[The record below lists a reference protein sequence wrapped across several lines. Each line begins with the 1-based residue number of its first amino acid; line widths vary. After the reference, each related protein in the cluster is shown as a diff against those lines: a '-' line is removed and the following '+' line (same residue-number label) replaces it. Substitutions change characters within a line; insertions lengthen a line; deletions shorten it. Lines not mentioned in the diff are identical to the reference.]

1 MTQVCTICASPHRA
15 DIDRGLIRGESM
27 RSLAARY
34 GTGRESIR
42 RHRQDHL
49 SELLLRAYDADEQAR
64 AGGLLADI
72 ERIRAS
78 AFDLLDHA
86 ERAHDWRA
94 RVAAIRECR
103 ENVRILG
110 ELHGSLEASRANV
123 QINLVTSAEW
133 VALKGVIITALREHP
148 GALEAVSQA
157 IRRKELTNG
166 AG

>member
-42 RHRQDHL
+42 RHRQEHL
-49 SELLLRAYDADEQAR
+49 SELLLRAYDSDEQAR
-64 AGGLLADI
+64 ADGLLADI
-72 ERIRAS
+72 ERIRES
-78 AFDLLDHA
+78 AFDLLDRA

-110 ELHGSLEASRANV
+110 ELHGRLEASRANV
-123 QINLVTSAEW
+123 SINLVASAEW
-133 VALKGVIITALREHP
+133 IALKGAIVGALRPHP
-148 GALEAVSQA
+148 QALQDVEQA
-157 IRRKELTNG
+157 ITDGGSNG
-166 AG
+166 HG